1 MHFLE
6 SFTFGALLIGAR
18 LSAADSYANNQNPTV
33 IDTPRVAANFPAIEG
48 VELPSPAFIN
58 PGGVPGTFAN
68 GTSGPTPQYTLG
80 RCVVPHSDNL
90 LTDGREFCQEPLQS
104 HRVDHIP

>member
-1 MHFLE
+1 MHLLK

-18 LSAADSYANNQNPTV
+18 LIVADSYANNQNPTV
-33 IDTPRVAANFPAIEG
+33 IDTPQVAANFPAIEG

-58 PGGVPGTFAN
+58 PGGVPGTFTN

-80 RCVVPHSDNL
+80 RCIVSHSDNL